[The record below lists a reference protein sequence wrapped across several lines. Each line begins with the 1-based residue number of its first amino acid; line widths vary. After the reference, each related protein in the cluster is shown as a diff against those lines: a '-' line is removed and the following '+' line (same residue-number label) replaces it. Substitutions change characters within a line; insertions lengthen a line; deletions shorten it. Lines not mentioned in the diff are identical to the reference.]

1 MNIEEKI
8 KLYKENLDCFE
19 ETMDKYKYL
28 LDQGKKAELFPEE
41 YRQDNFKIQGCQA
54 QVWLIPKYDNI
65 KLNFYSDSDAF
76 ITKGMITILV
86 DIYGNNTPSEI
97 LKSDF
102 NLLNTLNLD
111 NILTPVRRNGVYS
124 MLKKINEYAK
134 HFKNK

>member
-8 KLYKENLDCFE
+8 KFYKENLGCFE

-86 DIYGNNTPSEI
+86 DIYGNNTPSVI
-97 LKSDF
+97 LSKLNSGGLYKSIFEEKSISLSIF
-102 NLLNTLNLD
+102 NTE
-111 NILTPVRRNGVYS
+111 P
-124 MLKKINEYAK
+124 
-134 HFKNK
+134 